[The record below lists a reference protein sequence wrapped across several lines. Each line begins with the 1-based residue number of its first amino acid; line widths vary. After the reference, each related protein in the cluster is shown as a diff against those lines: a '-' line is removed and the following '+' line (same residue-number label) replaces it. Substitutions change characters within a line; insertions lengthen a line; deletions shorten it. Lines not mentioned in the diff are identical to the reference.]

1 MSRTAYPDNPI
12 MAGAWYS
19 AVKWAAQEQDALDA
33 FEKAT
38 GIKPLFAASRSPI
51 ERMVDEATGAG
62 DASVT
67 AFVDWFN
74 ENVWGEDPFDGGV
87 ND

>member
-1 MSRTAYPDNPI
+1 MTRTAYPDNPI
-12 MAGAWYS
+12 MAGAWYA
-19 AVKWAAQEQDALDA
+19 AVKWAASEKDALEA

-38 GIKPLFAASRSPI
+38 GIKPVFAETRSPI
-51 ERMVDEATGAG
+51 AKMIDHATGYE

-74 ENVWGEDPFDGGV
+74 EHVWGEDPFEGGAA
-87 ND
+87 